1 MYNKVILIGNV
12 GKDPDC
18 RAINEQ
24 PCCTF
29 SLATSE
35 SYKDKNGEWQN
46 LTEWHNIVTWR
57 KTAEYCE
64 KYLKKGMQVLVEG
77 KIKSRSWQD
86 KDSGKTMYATDIV
99 VESVKILD
107 KKDKAAD
114 GESIDEQGDLP
125 F

>member
-1 MYNKVILIGNV
+1 MYNKVTLIGNV

-18 RAINEQ
+18 RNINEQ

-64 KYLKKGMQVLVEG
+64 KYLKKGMQILVEG

-99 VESVKILD
+99 VETVKILD
-107 KKDKAAD
+107 KKDKSAD
-114 GESIDEQGDLP
+114 TSVEEQSDLP

>member
-1 MYNKVILIGNV
+1 MYNKVTLIGNV

-18 RAINEQ
+18 RTINEQ

-77 KIKSRSWQD
+77 KLRTRSWQD
-86 KDSGKTMYATDIV
+86 KETNKTMYATDVIV
-99 VESVKILD
+99 DSVKILD
-107 KKDKAAD
+107 KKDKAA
-114 GESIDEQGDLP
+114 EAAPAEEQSDLP

>member
-18 RAINEQ
+18 RKINEQ

-35 SYKDKNGEWQN
+35 SYKDKNDEWQN

-86 KDSGKTMYATDIV
+86 KDSGKTVYATDIV
-99 VESVKILD
+99 VETVKILD
-107 KKDKAAD
+107 KKDKAVD

>member
-1 MYNKVILIGNV
+1 MYNKVTLIGNV

-18 RAINEQ
+18 RTINEQ

-77 KIKSRSWQD
+77 KLRTRSWQD
-86 KDSGKTMYATDIV
+86 KETNKTMYATDVIV
-99 VESVKILD
+99 DTVKILD
-107 KKDKAAD
+107 KKDKAA
-114 GESIDEQGDLP
+114 EAAPAETQSDLP